1 MDESCLFDVAVTGSI
16 LIGVSTK
23 ESGQE
28 QDFVTEL
35 LKPSMLCCC
44 IRCVQCI
51 CMSLVKAQYVLL
63 LHTLCT
69 VYMYESG

>member
-35 LKPSMLCCC
+35 LKPSMLYCC
-44 IRCVQCI
+44 IVYVQCT
-51 CMSLVKAQYVLL
+51 CMNLIIGNNNYSVV
-63 LHTLCT
+63 
-69 VYMYESG
+69 